1 MQALKKKLL
10 KLSTLLPQNLKLR
23 INLMKAIGALLL
35 IKAKNKQ
42 KSPQL
47 RKEDLVEAIGTIE
60 LRTMTLLT
68 LEVDKE
74 SKSNYIII

>member
-23 INLMKAIGALLL
+23 INLMKATGALFL
-35 IKAKNKQ
+35 IKVKNNK

-68 LEVDKE
+68 LEVARG